1 MKHWDLMG
9 NMNINH
15 KCIHIQKEIWT
26 CSQCTGTE
34 SVNLFGIQ
42 FFISAK
48 MNKIIINIPAEER
61 LTVELEEKSIV

>member
-1 MKHWDLMG
+1 MG

-15 KCIHIQKEIWT
+15 KCIHIQKDILT
-26 CSQCTGTE
+26 CSHCTGTE
-34 SVNLFGIQ
+34 SMNLFGIQ
-42 FFISAK
+42 FFISAE